1 MAATALVG
9 GEETMPGEV
18 SPGALRDLLSGSS
31 QFALIDVREAGEY
44 NSSHI
49 PGASLIPRRLLESQV
64 GDAVPHAATPV
75 VVCDDDGRR
84 AELAAETL
92 ERLGYGD
99 VSHLAG
105 GINRWVTEHLPTE
118 WGVNVPSKDFG
129 ERVEVENGVPEITA
143 VELQERMDRGDK
155 LVVLDTRT
163 PEEYNRF
170 CIPGGRS
177 VPGAELPLR
186 ITDIVRESGDDTTV
200 IVNCAGRTRSI
211 IGTRTLQRMGM
222 GNVFGLQNGTSGW
235 VLAGYELE
243 TGADRFALPAPSAE
257 GRAEA
262 EDYAR
267 RVASEDGVQFV
278 DVDGLRALMDRRGGE
293 TVYLID
299 VRTQEEHESGHVP
312 GFRWFPG
319 GQAVQRSD
327 EAATVHN
334 APVVFACDGIA
345 RAAVTASWFRQMG
358 FGEVYALEGGTSAW
372 TEAGHSLETGLAPAR
387 TLGLDEA
394 RTRVRR
400 VSPTELDAAESH
412 TVLFVDT
419 SQDFAQGHV
428 PGSRWAPRGWLELW
442 VGDLAPSTSEPVTV
456 TCLDGVRST
465 LAAATLQ
472 EMGYTDVAVLDGGL
486 RAWREAGL
494 PVEMGLSGV
503 MSSPNDVVLSGPD
516 RNYADMMNYL
526 RWEEALGEKYERL

>member
-1 MAATALVG
+1 MAS
-9 GEETMPGEV
+9 EV
-18 SPGALRDLLSGSS
+18 SPSVLNDLLSGSS
-31 QFALIDVREAGEY
+31 QFALIDVREPGEY

-49 PGASLIPRRLLESQV
+49 PGAGLIPRRQLESQI
-64 GDAVPHAATPV
+64 GDAVPHAATPI

-84 AELAAETL
+84 AKLAAGTL
-92 ERLGYGD
+92 ERLGYGS

-105 GINRWVTEHLPTE
+105 GINRWVTERLPTE
-118 WGVNVPSKDFG
+118 WGVNVLSKDFG
-129 ERVEVENGVPEITA
+129 ERVEVENGVPEISA
-143 VELQERMDRGDK
+143 VDLRARMERGDK

-186 ITDIVRESGDDTTV
+186 ISDIVRESGEDATV

-211 IGTRTLQRMGM
+211 IGARTLQRMGLA
-222 GNVFGLQNGTSGW
+222 NVFGLENGTSGW

-243 TGADRFALPAPSAE
+243 TGADRLAMPAPSSE

-262 EDYAR
+262 ERYAR
-267 RVASEDGVQFV
+267 RVAQEDGVAFV
-278 DVDGLRALMDRRGGE
+278 DVDGLRALMDRRSGE

-358 FGEVYALEGGTSAW
+358 CGEVYAVEGGTSAW
-372 TEAGHSLETGLAPAR
+372 TQAGLSLETGLAPPR

-394 RTRVRR
+394 RARVRL
-400 VSPTELDAAESH
+400 VSAAELH
-412 TVLFVDT
+412 AAERGTVLFVDT

-428 PGSRWAPRGWLELW
+428 ADSRWAPRGWLELW
-442 VGDLAPSTSEPVTV
+442 VGDIATSLSERVTV
-456 TCLDGVRST
+456 TCLDGANSA
-465 LAAATLQ
+465 LAAATLL
-472 EMGYTDVAVLDGGL
+472 EMGYADVAALDGGL
-486 RAWREAGL
+486 RAWRQSGL
-494 PVEMGLSGV
+494 PVELGLSGV

-526 RWEEALGEKYERL
+526 RWEEALGEKYERR

>member
-1 MAATALVG
+1 
-9 GEETMPGEV
+9 MPAQI
-18 SPGALRDLLSGSS
+18 SPSDLNALLSGSG
-31 QFALIDVREAGEY
+31 QFALIDVREPGEY

-49 PGASLIPRRLLESQV
+49 PGASLIPRRDLESQMAA
-64 GDAVPHAATPV
+64 AVPHAATPV

-84 AELAAETL
+84 AKLAASAL
-92 ERLGYGD
+92 ERLGYPN
-99 VSHLAG
+99 VSHLDG
-105 GINRWVTEHLPTE
+105 GINQWVTERLPTE

-129 ERVEVENGVPEITA
+129 ERVEVENGVPEISA
-143 VELQERMDRGDK
+143 VDLRERMARGDK

-186 ITDIVRESGDDTTV
+186 IADIVRESGGDTTV

-222 GNVFGLQNGTSGW
+222 ANVFGLENGTSGW

-243 TGADRFALPAPSAE
+243 TGADRFELPAPSEE
-257 GRAEA
+257 GRAAA

-267 RVASEDGVQFV
+267 RVAQEDGVAFL
-278 DVDGLRALMDRRGGE
+278 DVDGLRALMARRDTE

-299 VRTQEEHESGHVP
+299 VRTQEEHEAGHVP

-358 FGEVYALEGGTSAW
+358 FGEVYALEGGANAW
-372 TEAGHSLETGLAPAR
+372 TDAGGSLETGLAPS
-387 TLGLDEA
+387 TILGLDAA
-394 RTRVRR
+394 RAQVRR
-400 VSPTELDAAESH
+400 VSAAELDAAAPH
-412 TVLFVDT
+412 AVLFVDT
-419 SQDFAQGHV
+419 SAEFAQGHV
-428 PGSRWAPRGWLELW
+428 PGSRWAPRGWLEFW
-442 VGDLAPSTSEPVTV
+442 ASDLAPRETS
-456 TCLDGVRST
+456 RS
-465 LAAATLQ
+465 
-472 EMGYTDVAVLDGGL
+472 
-486 RAWREAGL
+486 
-494 PVEMGLSGV
+494 P
-503 MSSPNDVVLSGPD
+503 
-516 RNYADMMNYL
+516 
-526 RWEEALGEKYERL
+526 

>member
-1 MAATALVG
+1 MPAEISPSDLNALL
-9 GEETMPGEV
+9 
-18 SPGALRDLLSGSS
+18 AGSS
-31 QFALIDVREAGEY
+31 QFALIDVREPGEY

-49 PGASLIPRRLLESQV
+49 PGASLIPRRDLESQMAA
-64 GDAVPHAATPV
+64 AVPHAATPV

-84 AELAAETL
+84 AKLAASTL

-99 VSHLAG
+99 ISHLDG
-105 GINRWVTEHLPTE
+105 GINRWVTEKLPTE

-129 ERVEVENGVPEITA
+129 ERVEVENGVPEISA
-143 VELQERMDRGDK
+143 VELRDRMDRGDK

-186 ITDIVRESGDDTTV
+186 ISDIVRESGDDTTV

-222 GNVFGLQNGTSGW
+222 ANVFGLENGTSGW

-243 TGADRFALPAPSAE
+243 TGADRFALPAPSE
-257 GRAEA
+257 DGRAAA

-267 RVASEDGVQFV
+267 RVAQEDGVAFLEV
-278 DVDGLRALMDRRGGE
+278 EGLRALMARRDTE

-299 VRTQEEHESGHVP
+299 VRTQEEHEAGHVP

-358 FGEVYALEGGTSAW
+358 FGEVYALEGGVNAW
-372 TEAGHSLETGLAPAR
+372 TQAGGSLETGLDSPP
-387 TLGLDEA
+387 TLGLDDA
-394 RTRVRR
+394 RAQVRR
-400 VSPTELDAAESH
+400 VSAAELDAAASH
-412 TVLFVDT
+412 AVLFVDT
-419 SQDFAQGHV
+419 SADFAQGHV
-428 PGSRWAPRGWLELW
+428 PGSRWAPRGWLGW
-442 VGDLAPSTSEPVTV
+442 P
-456 TCLDGVRST
+456 
-465 LAAATLQ
+465 
-472 EMGYTDVAVLDGGL
+472 
-486 RAWREAGL
+486 
-494 PVEMGLSGV
+494 
-503 MSSPNDVVLSGPD
+503 
-516 RNYADMMNYL
+516 
-526 RWEEALGEKYERL
+526 

>member
-1 MAATALVG
+1 
-9 GEETMPGEV
+9 MPGEV
-18 SPGALRDLLSGSS
+18 TPGALRDLLSGSS

-84 AELAAETL
+84 ARLAAGTL
-92 ERLGYGD
+92 EQLGYSD
-99 VSHLAG
+99 ASYLAG
-105 GINRWVTEHLPTE
+105 GINRWVTEKLPTE

-143 VELQERMDRGDK
+143 VDLHARMERGDK

-186 ITDIVRESGDDTTV
+186 IGDIVRESGDDTTV

-222 GNVFGLQNGTSGW
+222 GNVFGLENGTSGW

-243 TGADRFALPAPSAE
+243 RGADRFDLPDPSAE
-257 GRAEA
+257 GREEA
-262 EDYAR
+262 ESYAR
-267 RVASEDGVQFV
+267 RVASEDGVRFV
-278 DVDGLRALMDRRGGE
+278 DVDGLRALVDRRADE

-299 VRTQEEHESGHVP
+299 VRTQEEHESGHIP

-319 GQAVQRSD
+319 GQCVQRSD

-334 APVVFACDGIA
+334 APVVFACDGVA

-358 FGEVYALEGGTSAW
+358 FGEVYVVEGGTSAW
-372 TEAGHSLETGLAPAR
+372 TDAGHPLETGLAPPQ

-394 RTRVRR
+394 RARVRS
-400 VSPTELDAAESH
+400 VSADELRDAEGG

-442 VGDLAPSTSEPVTV
+442 VDDLAPAKDERVTV
-456 TCLDGVRST
+456 TCLDGAHST
-465 LAAATLQ
+465 LAAATLL
-472 EMGYTDVAVLDGGL
+472 EMGYSDVAVLDGGL
-486 RAWREAGL
+486 GAWREAGL
-494 PVEMGLSGV
+494 DVERGLSGV